1 VATHKSAE
9 KRARQALR
17 RRARNRNLRSRMR
30 TAVKQ
35 ARATIGAGGEG
46 VAEALKSAESV
57 LRRAASRGLIPKK
70 RASRHVAR
78 LAAAAHKQGR
88 GKA

>member
-1 VATHKSAE
+1 VANHKSAV

-35 ARATIGAGGEG
+35 ARETLAAGGESAG
-46 VAEALKSAESV
+46 TALKEAESV

-70 RASRHVAR
+70 RASRQVSR
-78 LAAAAHKQGR
+78 LAKSANR
-88 GKA
+88 R

>member
-1 VATHKSAE
+1 MANHKSAV

-30 TAVKQ
+30 TAIKQ
-35 ARATIGAGGEG
+35 ARAALAAGGESAG
-46 VAEALKSAESV
+46 TALKDAESS

-70 RASRHVAR
+70 RASRQVSR
-78 LAAAAHKQGR
+78 LAKSANR
-88 GKA
+88 R

>member
-1 VATHKSAE
+1 VATHKSAV

-35 ARATIGAGGEG
+35 ARAAIGAGGEG
-46 VAEALKSAESV
+46 AAQALKDAESV

-70 RASRHVAR
+70 RASRHVSR
-78 LAAAAHKQGR
+78 LASAAHKRSQA
-88 GKA
+88 KA

>member
-1 VATHKSAE
+1 MANHKSAV

-35 ARATIGAGGEG
+35 ARATLATGGEAAG
-46 VAEALKSAESV
+46 TALKEAESE
-57 LRRAASRGLIPKK
+57 LRRAASKGLIPKQ
-70 RASRHVAR
+70 RASRHVSR
-78 LAAAAHKQGR
+78 LAKAANRA
-88 GKA
+88 